1 MSVFEAAMLV
11 CFGIS
16 WPISIAKALRTRT
29 VSGKS
34 PLFMTIVIAGYTS
47 GVLHKLLFSRDWV
60 ILLYATNLVLV
71 SIDLMLYYRY
81 SRRTPADYRQKAQ
94 P

>member
-16 WPISIAKALRTRT
+16 WPISIAKALRTKT

-34 PLFMTIVIAGYTS
+34 PLFMAIVIAGYAS
-47 GVLHKLLFSRDWV
+47 GVTHKILFSRDW
-60 ILLYATNLVLV
+60 ITLLYAANLILV
-71 SIDLMLYYRY
+71 SLDLFLYYRY
-81 SRRTPADYRQKAQ
+81 SKRTPPTLNRELQS
-94 P
+94 